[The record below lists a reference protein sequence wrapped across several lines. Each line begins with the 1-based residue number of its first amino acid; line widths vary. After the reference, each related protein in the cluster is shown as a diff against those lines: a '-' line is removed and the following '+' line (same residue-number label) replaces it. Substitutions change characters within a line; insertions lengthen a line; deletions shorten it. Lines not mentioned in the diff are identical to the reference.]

1 MQHAHVNETGGS
13 TSRYCFGLQFCACFR
28 GVADNFL
35 GGRKLQPSRKDTF
48 MRQAQIG
55 AVLNVRAIGGLHVV
69 TVAWDF
75 AEGQEAK
82 KKGLLGF
89 AIERSEIANGNVV
102 ERYFLRGIK
111 RFKLKDEGVPPG
123 TPLPTSE
130 HPIQSFQWGDYT
142 AKPGTTYRYRVVPVY
157 GAPKLLQL
165 DDASATTVEITT
177 EAEEGGAKDEDQPR
191 HDIYFNRGAAG
202 SQAYARKF
210 PNAKPDET
218 KPESEQMAW
227 LSRGLFEALTK
238 FIGRAAGQDGNDYKL
253 RAMLYEFRY
262 LPVGKAFGAAN
273 AAGADVA
280 IRYEAQSY
288 KDDNEAMITEAGI
301 EDICVPQR
309 SRAGIRH
316 NKFIVL
322 IYKNTPTAVWTGS
335 TNISAG
341 GIFGH
346 SNVGHAIWDKNLAQ
360 LFLDYWERLAKL
372 DVTRAPLVKKN
383 LAVEATP
390 APKSLPPSDRMLT
403 LYSPRD
409 DKETVKTLHW
419 YADLMDSAKRTLC
432 MTFAFNLDEIFS
444 EVLRRENDT
453 LRYAVFDKNLKTDVE
468 DQIDQVHNTVIAAG
482 AKLEEHDL
490 ENFVGENLTGFNK
503 NQYIHDKFMLV
514 DPLGDDPIV
523 VTGTANFSGPSQ
535 YANDENMIVIRR
547 NPRVADIYFGEFMR
561 IFDHLYARYIVGKM
575 KKEGSADPD
584 AGFLKERPEDWLPQ
598 HFANGSR
605 KDLRRRY
612 FMGE

>member
-1 MQHAHVNETGGS
+1 
-13 TSRYCFGLQFCACFR
+13 
-28 GVADNFL
+28 
-35 GGRKLQPSRKDTF
+35 
-48 MRQAQIG
+48 MRQLEKG
-55 AVLNVRAIGGLHVV
+55 GVLAVRAIGGLHVV
-69 TVAWDF
+69 TLAWDF
-75 AEGQEAK
+75 VEGQDAK
-82 KKGLLGF
+82 REGLLGF
-89 AIERSEIANGNVV
+89 ALERSELAQGLVI

-111 RFKLKDEGVPPG
+111 RFQFKDEGVAPG
-123 TPLPTSE
+123 TPMPTSE

-142 AKPGTTYRYRVVPVY
+142 AKPATTYRYRVVPVY
-157 GAPKLLQL
+157 GAPKLIEL

-177 EAEEGGAKDEDQPR
+177 EAEEGGAGDDGQPR

-210 PNAKPDET
+210 PDKPDET

-227 LSRGLFEALTK
+227 LSRGLFEALGK
-238 FIGRAAGQDGNDYKL
+238 FIGRAAGPDGKDYKL

-262 LPVGKAFGAAN
+262 LPVGKAFGAAQT
-273 AAGADVA
+273 AGADVA

-322 IYKNTPTAVWTGS
+322 IHKDKPIAVWTGS

-346 SNVGHAIWDKNLAQ
+346 SNVGHVIWDEGVAQ
-360 LFLDYWERLAKL
+360 RFLDYWQRLAAL
-372 DVTRAPLVKKN
+372 DVTRKPLVQTN
-383 LAVEATP
+383 LTVEPTP
-390 APKSLPPSDRMLT
+390 APKSLPPSDRLLT

-409 DKETVKTLHW
+409 DKATIDTLQW
-419 YADLMDSAKRTLC
+419 YADLMDSAQRIVC
-432 MTFAFNLDEIFS
+432 MTFAFNLDDFFLT
-444 EVLRRENDT
+444 VLERKNDT
-453 LRYAVFDKNLKTDVE
+453 LRYAVLDKNLKTDVE
-468 DQIDQVHNTVIAAG
+468 DQIDQVSNTVIAAG
-482 AKLEEHDL
+482 AKLEAGDL
-490 ENFVGENLTGFNK
+490 EFFLGERLTGFNK

-523 VTGTANFSGPSQ
+523 VTGTANFSRPSQ
-535 YANDENMIVIRR
+535 VDNDENMVVIRGNR
-547 NPRVADIYFGEFMR
+547 RVADIYLGEFMR
-561 IFDHLYARYIVGKM
+561 IFDHLYSRYIVGKL
-575 KKEGSADPD
+575 KKLGIHDPN
-584 AGFLKERPEDWLPQ
+584 AGFLKEQAKDWVPQ
-598 HFANGSR
+598 NFQSGR

-612 FMGE
+612 FMGA

>member
-1 MQHAHVNETGGS
+1 
-13 TSRYCFGLQFCACFR
+13 
-28 GVADNFL
+28 
-35 GGRKLQPSRKDTF
+35 
-48 MRQAQIG
+48 MRQPEIG
-55 AVLNVRAIGGLHVV
+55 NVLAVRAISGLHVV
-69 TVAWDF
+69 TLAWDF
-75 AEGQEAK
+75 VAGQEAK
-82 KKGLLGF
+82 REGLLGF
-89 AIERSEIANGNVV
+89 AIERSELKDGAVI

-111 RFKLKDEGVPPG
+111 RFQFKDEGVAPG
-123 TPLPTSE
+123 TPMPTSE

-142 AKPGTTYRYRVVPVY
+142 AKPTTTYRYKVMPVY
-157 GAPKLLQL
+157 GKPKLIEL

-177 EAEEGGAKDEDQPR
+177 EPEKGGAGDDGQPR

-210 PNAKPDET
+210 PNKPDET
-218 KPESEQMAW
+218 KPESDQMVW
-227 LSRGLFEALTK
+227 LSRGLFEALTR
-238 FIGRAAGQDGNDYKL
+238 FIGRAAGQDANDYKL

-262 LPVGKAFGAAN
+262 LPVGKAFEAAHT
-273 AAGADVA
+273 AGADVA

-301 EDICVPQR
+301 EDICQPQR

-322 IYKNTPTAVWTGS
+322 IHKNKPIAVWTGS

-346 SNVGHAIWDKNLAQ
+346 SNVGHVIWDEGIAQ
-360 LFLDYWERLAKL
+360 LFLDYWDRLAKP

-383 LAVEATP
+383 LQVEPTP
-390 APKSLPPSDRMLT
+390 VPKSIPPSDRMLT

-409 DKETVKTLHW
+409 DKETVETLHW
-419 YADLMDSAKRTLC
+419 YADLMDSAQRILC
-432 MTFAFNLDEIFS
+432 MTFAFNLDQVFS
-444 EVLRRENDT
+444 DVLLHKNDT
-453 LRYAVFDKNLKTDVE
+453 LRYAVFDKNLETDVE
-468 DQIDQVHNTVIAAG
+468 NRIDQVHNTVIAAG
-482 AKLEEHDL
+482 AKLDAGDL
-490 ENFVGENLTGFNK
+490 KNFGFEKLTGFNK

-535 YANDENMIVIRR
+535 YANDENMVVIRG
-547 NPRVADIYFGEFMR
+547 NLRVADIYFGEFMR
-561 IFDHLYARYIVGKM
+561 IFDHLYSRYIVGKM
-575 KKEGSADPD
+575 KKLGTHDSN
-584 AGFLKERPEDWLPQ
+584 AGFLKEQAKDWVPQ
-598 HFANGSR
+598 NFQKGR

-612 FMGE
+612 FMGA